1 MTACAVRPTPAL
13 ASTRVSWRKRLRTA
27 VLASR
32 RKHSAIAADAGIA
45 PETLSRILNAAG
57 AKPAFETVVKIA
69 HAVNESVG
77 WLLNERGF
85 ALSSEQ
91 EKTLAETVDFLQ
103 ATLVHG
109 SAARRSAL
117 SEPNVERVRRRSKIP
132 RKEQSLGAKLV
143 FRAFGASMADADIA
157 EGDLVFVRPTGDLRG
172 ADGALVVC
180 RLGSS
185 EFLKQLQIG
194 PHGIRLLSQND
205 RYLPIDVSDSD
216 DFALIGIVVGQA
228 RQWR

>member
-1 MTACAVRPTPAL
+1 MTACAVSLTPAL
-13 ASTRVSWRKRLRTA
+13 ASTSVSWRKRLRTA

-77 WLLNERGF
+77 WLLDERGF

-91 EKTLAETVDFLQ
+91 EKKLGEAVDFLQ
-103 ATLVHG
+103 AALVHG
-109 SAARRSAL
+109 SAVRRNAQ
-117 SEPNVERVRRRSKIP
+117 SEPNVQPLSRRIKIP
-132 RKEQSLGAKLV
+132 RREQSLGARLV
-143 FRAFGASMADADIA
+143 FRAMGASMADADVA
-157 EGDLVFVRPTGDLRG
+157 EGDLIFVKPTGDLRG

-180 RLGSS
+180 RLGSF
-185 EFLKQLQIG
+185 EFLKQLELG
-194 PHGIRLLSQND
+194 PDRIRLLSQND

-216 DFALIGIVVGQA
+216 DFALIGVVVGHA
-228 RQWR
+228 RRR